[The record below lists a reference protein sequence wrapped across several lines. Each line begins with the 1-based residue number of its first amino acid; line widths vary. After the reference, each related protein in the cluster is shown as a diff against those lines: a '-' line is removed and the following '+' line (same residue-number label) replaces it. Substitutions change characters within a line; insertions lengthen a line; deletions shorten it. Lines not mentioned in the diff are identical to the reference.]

1 MTKELFSCFSKM
13 FVLWYGVWLGMLAI
27 QCFRYC
33 DTVSG
38 NPAESGTRHEV
49 PRFRRLDGPYG
60 FGYGRY
66 GFKGSYGVPL
76 PQPGY
81 AGKGPGFYTRPP
93 GVTLLP
99 TNTGVMFPTTALGG
113 MAIQGVYSASY
124 SASTAL
130 ATEYGG
136 ASQIVP
142 VTPGARSAMAT
153 PVPGTF
159 PGASLV
165 QSSSSIPA
173 STAETSENQPVGN
186 MQGVTEAP
194 LGTPVLCPDLS
205 LGDLLVIANRLKEGN
220 VTTRQAAIQFLQ
232 GDAEFRNCSVSSIAS
247 IVGDFGEATG
257 QEVNTPRDAGTQE
270 WCKLQPAH
278 PLCRH

>member
-49 PRFRRLDGPYG
+49 PRFRRLD
-60 FGYGRY
+60 
-66 GFKGSYGVPL
+66 
-76 PQPGY
+76 
-81 AGKGPGFYTRPP
+81 
-93 GVTLLP
+93 
-99 TNTGVMFPTTALGG
+99 GVMFPTTALGG